1 MKIRKKVK
9 LSDKRKLWR
18 HASLT
23 VTDASL
29 EEGKIML
36 HGKVIRE
43 SEVTR
48 QFEMIRECEF

>member
-9 LSDKRKLWR
+9 LSGKRKLWR

-43 SEVTR
+43 SKVTR